1 MIQLVG
7 LIRFWPV
14 VLVIIA
20 FFAVSFVVML
30 IREDYHE
37 KKARSGEDMNRLKE
51 MLKEVVP
58 DLENYV
64 PAYGIW
70 EMEKYYGSRPQTSF
84 WYYAIAFN
92 DDRIHVVKLNN
103 VKGRLEPVGN
113 FVVEKSQVGMVNGGM
128 HSNWMSL
135 YDKKGQEIMTLIV
148 AKENLRDDKDHP
160 VNIIQTEAAEA
171 FEALVA
177 KWTEDINKDSK
188 FKSTG
193 IYGALA
199 KK

>member
-7 LIRFWPV
+7 LIRFWPI

-20 FFAVSFVVML
+20 FFGVSFIVLL

-58 DLENYV
+58 DLENYI

-70 EMEKYYGSRPQTSF
+70 ELEKFYGGYERTYF

-92 DDRIHVVKLNN
+92 DDRIYAVKLKN
-103 VKGRLEPVGN
+103 VKGRLEPEGD

-148 AKENLRDDKDHP
+148 AEENLRDDKDHP
-160 VNIIQTEAAEA
+160 VNIIQTEAARA

-193 IYGALA
+193 IYGAMA
-199 KK
+199 EK